1 MNKTVENLAKAF
13 VGESQ
18 ARNRYTFFASTA
30 RKEGFEQ
37 ISEIFTITADNE
49 REHASWFMKMLLS
62 LKAASKE
69 NMDVLHIGTDVPVIR
84 GTTLENLK
92 SAVSGETEEYTNLYP
107 EFAKAAE
114 EEGYPEIAAR
124 IRAIAVAE
132 THHAERY
139 RKLLEH
145 MEKGTTFKRDKLVYW
160 VCRECGYVH
169 FGNTPPES
177 CPSCGNSRAFYQIK
191 SEEY

>member
-1 MNKTVENLAKAF
+1 MNKTVENLTKAF

-145 MEKGTTFKRDKLVYW
+145 MEKGTTFRRDKPVYW

-169 FGNTPPES
+169 FGNAPPES